1 MSCAYC
7 GERSD
12 YTKEHIISSSV
23 LDLFPECF
31 ATIDNARG
39 KAYASDPVVKDVCS
53 VCNNQKL
60 SYIDNYAREFIEQ
73 YFVVDY
79 SEDAILDFQYN
90 YVLLQKV
97 LLKYAFNDLRSHHG
111 DTSFFTKDV
120 REFLLNETLATPL
133 SNVSIL
139 AGLAVNT
146 SPVPDYFFGNLK
158 LQWAEKP
165 VFLSNSMVEFI
176 NYSTGKI
183 FPRKEMEIESME
195 GLLLSYVFRF
205 NSGQFILLCWD
216 ESNPKTKDSQTI
228 ARLQYPYTLL
238 PENEGH
244 ALCLGLDQ
252 PSVQCRKVFLEVT
265 GPCRFPAVLFLPD
278 GCLQKFRGA
287 GLHFIPHE
295 LPEIF
300 VRATVEMLFR
310 ANLPHPAFVDQA
322 IGTHGQGG
330 IPDMLEVLLIVQFIQ
345 IALYGSIAS

>member
-176 NYSTGKI
+176 NYSTGKS
-183 FPRKEMEIESME
+183 FQEK
-195 GLLLSYVFRF
+195 
-205 NSGQFILLCWD
+205 NWK
-216 ESNPKTKDSQTI
+216 SNPWRGYSYRMYFDLTVDNLSCYVGTKAIQRQKI
-228 ARLQYPYTLL
+228 LKRLHDYNIHIRCYQ
-238 PENEGH
+238 
-244 ALCLGLDQ
+244 
-252 PSVQCRKVFLEVT
+252 RMKVMPRLND
-265 GPCRFPAVLFLPD
+265 A
-278 GCLQKFRGA
+278 
-287 GLHFIPHE
+287 
-295 LPEIF
+295 
-300 VRATVEMLFR
+300 
-310 ANLPHPAFVDQA
+310 QA
-322 IGTHGQGG
+322 K
-330 IPDMLEVLLIVQFIQ
+330 
-345 IALYGSIAS
+345 

>member
-216 ESNPKTKDSQTI
+216 ESK
-228 ARLQYPYTLL
+228 
-238 PENEGH
+238 
-244 ALCLGLDQ
+244 
-252 PSVQCRKVFLEVT
+252 
-265 GPCRFPAVLFLPD
+265 
-278 GCLQKFRGA
+278 
-287 GLHFIPHE
+287 
-295 LPEIF
+295 
-300 VRATVEMLFR
+300 
-310 ANLPHPAFVDQA
+310 
-322 IGTHGQGG
+322 
-330 IPDMLEVLLIVQFIQ
+330 VQFTRD
-345 IALYGSIAS
+345 YTG

>member
-146 SPVPDYFFGNLK
+146 SPVPD
-158 LQWAEKP
+158 
-165 VFLSNSMVEFI
+165 LS
-176 NYSTGKI
+176 
-183 FPRKEMEIESME
+183 
-195 GLLLSYVFRF
+195 
-205 NSGQFILLCWD
+205 
-216 ESNPKTKDSQTI
+216 
-228 ARLQYPYTLL
+228 
-238 PENEGH
+238 
-244 ALCLGLDQ
+244 
-252 PSVQCRKVFLEVT
+252 
-265 GPCRFPAVLFLPD
+265 
-278 GCLQKFRGA
+278 
-287 GLHFIPHE
+287 
-295 LPEIF
+295 
-300 VRATVEMLFR
+300 
-310 ANLPHPAFVDQA
+310 
-322 IGTHGQGG
+322 
-330 IPDMLEVLLIVQFIQ
+330 LIHI
-345 IALYGSIAS
+345 

>member
-139 AGLAVNT
+139 AGLAINT

-195 GLLLSYVFRF
+195 GLVLSYVFRF

-244 ALCLGLDQ
+244 AKIERCTSEITYHRIGLIDVKWGQ
-252 PSVQCRKVFLEVT
+252 GIMDEITTMRRLANPRQRMWFLET
-265 GPCRFPAVLFLPD
+265 TKKWKEEEKQLA
-278 GCLQKFRGA
+278 K
-287 GLHFIPHE
+287 E
-295 LPEIF
+295 
-300 VRATVEMLFR
+300 
-310 ANLPHPAFVDQA
+310 HPRK
-322 IGTHGQGG
+322 
-330 IPDMLEVLLIVQFIQ
+330 
-345 IALYGSIAS
+345 